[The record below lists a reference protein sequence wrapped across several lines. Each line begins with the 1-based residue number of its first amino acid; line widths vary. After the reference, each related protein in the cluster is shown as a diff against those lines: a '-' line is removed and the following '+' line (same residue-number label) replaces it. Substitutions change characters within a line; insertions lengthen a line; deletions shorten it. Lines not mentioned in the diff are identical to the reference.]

1 MEKVADGHF
10 PTPSLAGQ
18 ELGKLVYLFSELENL
33 KQELRSRQVEV
44 PPSSKPSLAWWL
56 LLLAAVGILLLILW
70 RVGT

>member
-33 KQELRSRQVEV
+33 RQELRSRQIVS
-44 PPSSKPSLAWWL
+44 SSKPSLVWWL
-56 LLLAAVGILLLILW
+56 GLLIAAGIILLLILW
-70 RVGT
+70 KVGK